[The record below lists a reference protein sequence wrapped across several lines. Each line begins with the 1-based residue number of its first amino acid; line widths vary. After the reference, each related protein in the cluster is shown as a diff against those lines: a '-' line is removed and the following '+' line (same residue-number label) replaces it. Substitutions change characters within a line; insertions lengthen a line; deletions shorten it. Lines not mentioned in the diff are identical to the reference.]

1 MKPNVV
7 KEENIKMFPLM
18 IGTKLDSV
26 RSLCVG
32 SENYLAINSQVSENN
47 QDASANFLTWLLF
60 SEQGIKALNEMK
72 MLSPY
77 STALQASPPID
88 PLDKEVVSYI
98 NKENAVIVPWVYK
111 TFPDN
116 QFREDLNRALV
127 LYANNEINW
136 SQVEAAVCQS
146 WKREKKE

>member
-88 PLDKEVVSYI
+88 KHGYVSLGTSVDATKAAIEMAKTLDMLKETLPLDGLFFDIHIHQNPQKMHIESYH
-98 NKENAVIVPWVYK
+98 
-111 TFPDN
+111 
-116 QFREDLNRALV
+116 
-127 LYANNEINW
+127 
-136 SQVEAAVCQS
+136 
-146 WKREKKE
+146 